1 MISGPGETPTLPA
14 GARKVL
20 SLRAWIW
27 ACLILVVLTW
37 TPVLAIHLRNMSVAD
52 PGTGTL
58 IAVFPPTA
66 STRDLFRSIADAK
79 GAPIG
84 PVGWVP
90 RTWIVQSAE
99 TGFAGRLREHGAW
112 AVYSPNLLSVRQVLS
127 CSGMVTPPASAGPS
141 GPRQPASDELPGA
154 LGHLLRLLGRGEN
167 GVR

>member
-1 MISGPGETPTLPA
+1 MVRGPGETSTLPA
-14 GARKVL
+14 GAKKAL

-37 TPVLAIHLRNMSVAD
+37 TPVLALHLRNMSVAD

-58 IAVFPPTA
+58 IVVFPPTV
-66 STRDLFRSIADAK
+66 STRDLFRSIGDAR
-79 GAPIG
+79 GAPVG
-84 PVGWVP
+84 PASWVP

-127 CSGMVTPPASAGPS
+127 CSGMVAAPPSAGPG
-141 GPRQPASDELPGA
+141 GPMRPAS
-154 LGHLLRLLGRGEN
+154 
-167 GVR
+167 

>member
-1 MISGPGETPTLPA
+1 
-14 GARKVL
+14 
-20 SLRAWIW
+20 
-27 ACLILVVLTW
+27 
-37 TPVLAIHLRNMSVAD
+37 MSVAD

-58 IAVFPPTA
+58 IAVFPTTA

-141 GPRQPASDELPGA
+141 GPRQPAS
-154 LGHLLRLLGRGEN
+154 
-167 GVR
+167 

>member
-79 GAPIG
+79 GEPPG
-84 PVGWVP
+84 KP
-90 RTWIVQSAE
+90 
-99 TGFAGRLREHGAW
+99 RLRAPGSS
-112 AVYSPNLLSVRQVLS
+112 SPRRR
-127 CSGMVTPPASAGPS
+127 G
-141 GPRQPASDELPGA
+141 LPG
-154 LGHLLRLLGRGEN
+154 GSGSME
-167 GVR
+167 